1 MSILIYVSFVFSKN
15 HIYPVNFLVFFLT
28 LQNLTSQPLIEN
40 VFPNE
45 TLKLLY
51 DSGSN
56 WNNISSIRSFREED
70 FSINYNSDLDLPSTY
85 YKILAK
91 NKNINFNIYGS
102 RSYNKYFYT
111 YYDITLNQN
120 HFIRNEQNRRRNE
133 NFTFKINSSGIGF
146 QNEWVILQIGKGV
159 ENWGAGNDIKIGLSS
174 SSEPYDYLMLSSNY
188 GSIRV
193 NYIHGFLE
201 NIPEQINRFIVARG
215 IEWSNMKNKII
226 GLSETI
232 IYSGSQRSLDF
243 GYLNP
248 IGSHLEIELNNR
260 LNMVGNRYS
269 NAIWQLHMD
278 FLIKKA
284 SRISLNYLIDEFV
297 FDPNIE
303 LNKDHGEAFFSKD
316 FNFNYFKSK
325 RYPEFVHI
333 FRKCRYHN
341 LRHLNGHNNFVTKGL
356 PLGWVYGSDGN
367 EMAVGLSYLKKDNF
381 ILGLA
386 ISYVKNGE
394 KTLIKNPYDP
404 VNDYTKGQF
413 PSGSIKNFYNLRS
426 DLLFMINQ
434 KYHISKNFILD
445 YHTKNKKEFRIH
457 Y

>member
-1 MSILIYVSFVFSKN
+1 MSILIYVNFVLSKN
-15 HIYPVNFLVFFLT
+15 HIYPVSLVFFLT

-40 VFPNE
+40 TFPNE
-45 TLKLLY
+45 TIKRFIC
-51 DSGSN
+51 SGSN

-278 FLIKKA
+278 FLIK
-284 SRISLNYLIDEFV
+284 RL
-297 FDPNIE
+297 
-303 LNKDHGEAFFSKD
+303 
-316 FNFNYFKSK
+316 
-325 RYPEFVHI
+325 PEFH
-333 FRKCRYHN
+333 
-341 LRHLNGHNNFVTKGL
+341 
-356 PLGWVYGSDGN
+356 
-367 EMAVGLSYLKKDNF
+367 
-381 ILGLA
+381 
-386 ISYVKNGE
+386 
-394 KTLIKNPYDP
+394 
-404 VNDYTKGQF
+404 
-413 PSGSIKNFYNLRS
+413 
-426 DLLFMINQ
+426 
-434 KYHISKNFILD
+434 
-445 YHTKNKKEFRIH
+445 
-457 Y
+457 